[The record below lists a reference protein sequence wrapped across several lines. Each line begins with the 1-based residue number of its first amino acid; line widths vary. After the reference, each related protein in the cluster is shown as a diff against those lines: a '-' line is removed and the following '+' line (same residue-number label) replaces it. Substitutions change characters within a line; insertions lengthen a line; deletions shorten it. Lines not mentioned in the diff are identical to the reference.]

1 MTEMKWTAEQAKA
14 IELRNKNI
22 LVAAAAGS
30 GKTAVLVERIK
41 RLILEDGC
49 SIDKM
54 LIVTF
59 TNAAASEMK
68 EKIETAIQKEI
79 AENPGAG
86 TALKRQLDLLP
97 LANISTFH
105 AFALEV
111 IRRYFY
117 IIDIEPNFKI
127 CDNVQ
132 QELLKEQAMD
142 ELLKQ
147 YFEEASPE
155 FFEFLNKYSG
165 DRNENRFRQT
175 VRKTFEVIQSLPEP
189 FPWLAEAVNELGADF
204 ESFSQGRV
212 VTYILSDAKRRL
224 TEAAESLVQAYK
236 EAEAC
241 GHEGV
246 LEITATYRLL
256 AEELC
261 EAAESGDFEAIRKA
275 LDGVK
280 MPSLLKK
287 YFKSDELHTQAEM
300 DERKERLENAREPL
314 KDAVASLKKDYF
326 YDSLE
331 NLYAEVRGSY
341 DDGKFFLQVMKDY
354 RDIFAQLKSRRGV
367 VDFSDIEHFAFEIL
381 KDEEAAAY
389 YREKFSYIFIDEYQD
404 SNILQEAL
412 VARIKRENN
421 LFMVGDVKQ
430 SIYKFRLAEPEIFQ
444 GKYRAF
450 AKEAEEAAAK
460 GEESL
465 SEKIDLNRNFRSKKT
480 VIDFINRVFTRIMP
494 DYDENAALYLG
505 DVFGEHCNFAPKMFL
520 AETPWDES
528 EDLDDELKNMI
539 KAEKEALSAVKI
551 IKDSLGKTIFDS
563 KKGIERPLQKGDVV
577 ILLRGIKNYGD
588 IFYKTLTDNNL
599 PAYVDDNDGYFDTM
613 EINIFMS
620 LLALIDNEKQDIPLL
635 TVMRSEIFGFPIREM
650 VEIRVASYAMPP
662 ADSSAPTPVVS
673 TSEGVFPANA
683 ASLSGSAALAAAS
696 GSALDSAIV
705 PDAQPSA
712 RKKACSYHDALV
724 NYAENGV
731 DINLKSKCLQALQ
744 QLADWRRD
752 ARMLP
757 LEELVWQLMLDTG
770 FYIAM
775 GAMPAGSQ
783 RQANLRALADKALAY
798 RKSQGG
804 SLYGFMQYIDAVK
817 QRKVTMGQVKIAAEG
832 DDTIRIMTIHKSKGL
847 EFPMV
852 LLAGFCR
859 RLNYTKSGRDIAIHK
874 DFGIGFPIVNYAES
888 WMKTGIIQNVI
899 RAKLHREEVE
909 EEKRI
914 LYVAMTRAK
923 DILYILGM
931 IDDFNDSISAL
942 VKTAPSDSSYFS
954 MSGRCIYEDP
964 EARAYIKNEDLR
976 SLSEGT
982 RRSAARALALLESP
996 ASSGAQASASER
1008 PDTAQQPNT
1017 AEQPNTARQ
1026 VGASARPNEAAGVSG
1041 ASGASGEI
1049 SPIADEIFGAF
1060 GWKSPIGDVR
1070 LSKDVERRMTFEYP
1084 FAADLKIKS
1093 KYAVSELAGK
1103 GEAELS
1109 LSEPKSFKAHDKFT
1123 LAQIGTIVHKVLEKI
1138 DFNTAFAG
1146 ADTSAKAA
1154 ADSHTGSTADGVCK
1168 YVAAL
1173 MDSMVRDEFLTKE
1186 EAEAV
1191 NPKLIERFIVSS
1203 LGLRMAAAAKAA
1215 AARAEAPQNSQPQSA
1230 EVPLAASKSTAAA
1243 KAKSGS
1249 SDFLGLQRERPFNLV
1264 LEQAGAQS
1272 IVQGIIDCFFEE
1284 EGELV
1289 LVDYKTT
1296 GVGSEGEFAARREG
1310 IRARY
1315 AMQIDLYRRALEAAT
1330 GKHVKEAYLYLTNLG
1345 ETIEM

>member
-1 MTEMKWTAEQAKA
+1 MNWTAEQARA
-14 IELRNKNI
+14 IELREKNI

-41 RLILEDGC
+41 KLILEGEC
-49 SIDKM
+49 SIDRM

-59 TNAAASEMK
+59 TNAAAAEMK
-68 EKIETAIQKEI
+68 EKIERAIEKE
-79 AENPGAG
+79 AEENPGQVRL
-86 TALKRQLDLLP
+86 LKQQLERLP

-111 IRRYFY
+111 IRRFFY
-117 IIDIEPNFKI
+117 LINVDPNFKI

-132 QELLKEQAMD
+132 QELLKEQALD
-142 ELLKQ
+142 ELLKE
-147 YFEEASPE
+147 YFDAESPE
-155 FFEFLNKYSG
+155 FFAFLNKYSG

-189 FPWLAEAVNELGADF
+189 FPWLSAAAGNLDSDF
-204 ESFSQGRV
+204 ETFASGKIPQFIMEDASLRFEEALGS
-212 VTYILSDAKRRL
+212 ILRF
-224 TEAAESLVQAYK
+224 AE
-236 EAEAC
+236 EAERLA
-241 GHEGV
+241 HEGAA
-246 LEITATYRLL
+246 EITAAYVNI
-256 AEELC
+256 ASELRD
-261 EAAESGDFEAIRKA
+261 AARSGDFEALRT
-275 LDGVK
+275 LLSSVK

-287 YFKSDELHTQAEM
+287 YFKPDDSHPQAEL
-300 DERKERLENAREPL
+300 EEFKEKLEAARVPL
-314 KDAVASLKKDYF
+314 KDAVTSLKKDFF
-326 YDSLE
+326 YDSLAS
-331 NLYAEVRGSY
+331 LHAEIRETFP
-341 DDGKFFLQVMKDY
+341 DAAFFLKVMEDY
-354 RDIFAQLKSRRGV
+354 RDIFAGLKKERGV

-381 KDEEAAAY
+381 KDEEAASY
-389 YREKFSYIFIDEYQD
+389 YREKFAYIFIDEYQD
-404 SNILQEAL
+404 SNLLQEAL
-412 VARIKRENN
+412 IARIKRENN

-444 GKYRAF
+444 ARYRDF
-450 AKEAEEAAAK
+450 ADEQNRAEAEGVQAV
-460 GEESL
+460 
-465 SEKIDLNRNFRSKKT
+465 SEKIDLNKNFRSKES
-480 VIDFINRVFTRIMP
+480 VIRFINRVFDAAMP
-494 DYDENAALYLG
+494 GYDENAALHLG
-505 DVFGEHCNFAPKMFL
+505 DPFGHNCNFEPKLFL
-520 AETPWDES
+520 AETPWDEDS
-528 EDLDDELKNMI
+528 ELDDELKTMI
-539 KAEKEALSAVKI
+539 KAEKEALAAARI

-563 KKGIERPLQKGDVV
+563 KRGIERPLEKGDIV

-588 IFYKTLTDNNL
+588 IFYKTLSDNNL

-613 EINIFMS
+613 EINMFLS
-620 LLALIDNEKQDIPLL
+620 LLEIIDNEKQDIPLI
-635 TVMRSEIFGFPIREM
+635 TVMRSEIWHFSVNELAGIR
-650 VEIRVASYAMPP
+650 
-662 ADSSAPTPVVS
+662 
-673 TSEGVFPANA
+673 A
-683 ASLSGSAALAAAS
+683 ACTE
-696 GSALDSAIV
+696 
-705 PDAQPSA
+705 
-712 RKKACSYHDALV
+712 RCSYHDAVLR
-724 NYAENGV
+724 YAEDGPDTV
-731 DINLKSKCLQALQ
+731 LRQKC
-744 QLADWRRD
+744 RD
-752 ARMLP
+752 AFSDLAAWRQEARLIP
-757 LEELVWQLMLDTG
+757 LEELVWKLMLDTG

-775 GAMPAGSQ
+775 GAMPSGSR
-783 RQANLRALADKALAY
+783 RQANLRALCDKALAY
-798 RKSQGG
+798 RKAQGG
-804 SLYGFMQYIDAVK
+804 SLYSFVQYIDAVK
-817 QRKVTMGQVKIAAEG
+817 QHKVAMGQVKMAAEG

-859 RLNYTKSGRDIAIHK
+859 RLNYTRPGSEIAVHK
-874 DFGIGFPIVNYAES
+874 DIGIGFPLVNYEES
-888 WMKTGIIQNVI
+888 WMKTTLIQNII
-899 RAKLHREEVE
+899 RVKLHREEVE

-931 IDDFNDSISAL
+931 VDDFNEAVSAL
-942 VKTAPSDSSYFS
+942 VKAAPGDSSYFS
-954 MSGRCIYEDP
+954 MCGRRIYEDP
-964 EARAYIKNEDLR
+964 EARGYISNEALR
-976 SLSEGT
+976 ALSEGT
-982 RRSAARALALLESP
+982 RRSAAQALALLEIGTESP
-996 ASSGAQASASER
+996 IGE
-1008 PDTAQQPNT
+1008 
-1017 AEQPNTARQ
+1017 
-1026 VGASARPNEAAGVSG
+1026 VVSG
-1041 ASGASGEI
+1041 ASGET
-1049 SPIADEIFGAF
+1049 
-1060 GWKSPIGDVR
+1060 SPIGDVR

-1103 GEAELS
+1103 GEADLS

-1123 LAQIGTIVHKVLEKI
+1123 LAQIGTIIHKVLEKI

-1191 NPKLIERFIVSS
+1191 NPKLIERFIVSP

-1215 AARAEAPQNSQPQSA
+1215 AARAEAPQNRQPQSA

-1243 KAKSGS
+1243 EAKSGS

-1296 GVGSEGEFAARREG
+1296 GVGSEGEFAARRES
-1310 IRARY
+1310 IRTRY